1 MTDTTGTVGRAPLVR
16 VAGDPADG
24 DRARVYETARDVAGA
39 VPVVRTGPTG
49 FAGGPWLLATD
60 GERTAM
66 YRSPTDD
73 VVRDAVGAL
82 DDGEPATEAAD
93 AVVTH
98 DQDTGTLPTPDDGP
112 LGTGTR
118 RVLGPCGWVDPVE
131 PGDTEFVSTDHD
143 AGEVVD
149 TGVRGRG
156 RGDASADEPVGD
168 AWETVRETDG
178 DPVVVVN
185 ANETDGRRRADRTL
199 LAGATVAV
207 LDGVAAIAEYLGATD
222 AVVYLS
228 EADTTLANQVRT
240 AIEAAADDLP
250 VVPQVATGPDAYR
263 AGEPT
268 AALEA
273 LEGNDRVEPRLQ
285 PPTPA
290 SYGLYGRPTAIH
302 SVRTVMQI
310 RQAVG
315 APDSFDPAASDP
327 GTRLFTVTGDVAA
340 HATVELRSTGSLA
353 DAADAVSL
361 DGGFKMACVGGVLGG
376 LTGDLD
382 VAPTAQSL
390 RAAGLGTDG
399 GLELLTEGRCALATA
414 GERARFAAEENSGRC
429 VPGREGTT
437 QLAELLRDIYGGTFE
452 TDKLRELA
460 RTMERT
466 ANCRLGANAPRPV
479 TTGMDEFEPEF
490 RAHTDGRCPSD
501 TCTEKL

>member
-1 MTDTTGTVGRAPLVR
+1 MTDTISTVGRAPLVR

-24 DRARVYETARDVAGA
+24 DRARVYKTARSVAGE
-39 VPVVRTGPTG
+39 VPVARTGPTG
-49 FAGGPWLLATD
+49 FAGGPWLLGTD
-60 GERTAM
+60 GDRTAM
-66 YRSPTDD
+66 FRSPTDD
-73 VVRDAVGAL
+73 VVRDAVAAL
-82 DDGEPATEAAD
+82 SDGDLATAAAD

-98 DQDTGTLPTPDDGP
+98 DQDTETLPTPDDGP

-118 RVLGPCGWVDPVE
+118 RLLGPCGWVDPAA
-131 PGDTEFVSTDHD
+131 PDDTELVSTDHD
-143 AGEVVD
+143 AGAVVD
-149 TGVRGRG
+149 IGIHGRG
-156 RGDASADEPVGD
+156 RGDASADEPVGE
-168 AWETVRETDG
+168 AWQTVRETDG

-185 ANETDGRRRADRTL
+185 ANETDGRRRANRTL

-207 LDGVAAIAEYLGATD
+207 LDGIAAIAEHLDATD
-222 AVVYLS
+222 AVIYLS
-228 EADTTLANQVRT
+228 EADAAVANQVRS
-240 AIEAAADDLP
+240 AIEAAAADLP
-250 VVPQVATGPDAYR
+250 IVPQVATGPDVYR

-290 SYGLYGRPTAIH
+290 AYGLYGRPTAVH
-302 SVRTVMQI
+302 SVRTVLQVREAI
-310 RQAVG
+310 R
-315 APDSFDPAASDP
+315 APESFDAEANDP

-340 HATVELRSTGSLA
+340 PATVELPSTGSLE
-353 DAADAVSL
+353 DAVEAVSL
-361 DGGFKMACVGGVLGG
+361 DGGFKMAAVGGILGG
-376 LTGDLD
+376 LTGNLD

-390 RAAGLGTDG
+390 RAANLGTDG

-414 GERARFAAEENSGRC
+414 GQRARFAAEENSGRC

-437 QLAELLRDIYGGTFE
+437 QLGELLRDIYDGSFE
-452 TDKLRELA
+452 TDKIRELA

-479 TTGMDEFEPEF
+479 TTAMAEFEPEF
-490 RAHTDGRCPSD
+490 RAHTDGHCPSG